1 MYFLL
6 LVIATKNTRMNKDE
20 YKNTFKEED
29 AVGWLCMDKLTEK
42 LYPNQ
47 EPKHYGTLIKYMLGG
62 EDPLDG
68 VSIYKSNNQQDH
80 YHFVSYGMSNLYYDL
95 ESCEEEFSG
104 WGFEF
109 TFRLI
114 PFEEDHEEPKW
125 VISLMQNLAKYVFN
139 SKKWFEEYHFIPAN
153 GPIRL
158 NTETDITAITFVEDP
173 EMGKVETANGM
184 IQFLQIV
191 GITSNEYD
199 QLKQNPKT
207 SETKRL
213 LDKLK
218 QENPLLITDLK
229 RK

>member
-1 MYFLL
+1 M
-6 LVIATKNTRMNKDE
+6 KKEE
-20 YKNTFKEED
+20 YKNKFVED
-29 AVGWLCMDKLTEK
+29 EAVGWFSIDNSLAK

-68 VSIYKSNNQQDH
+68 VSIYKSKNQKEH
-80 YHFVSYGMSNLYYDL
+80 YHFVSYGMSSLYYDL
-95 ESCEEEFSG
+95 KNCEEDYSG

-114 PFEEDHEEPKW
+114 PFDGDTEEPKW
-125 VISLMQNLAKYVFN
+125 VISLMQNLAKYVFS

-158 NTETDITAITFVEDP
+158 NTETDITAIAFVEDP
-173 EMGKVETANGM
+173 EMGTIKTPNGKV
-184 IQFLQIV
+184 QFLQMV
-191 GITSNEYD
+191 GITTKEYE

-207 SETKRL
+207 TETKKL
-213 LDKLK
+213 LDRLK
-218 QENPLLITDLK
+218 KENPLLISDLN

>member
-1 MYFLL
+1 M
-6 LVIATKNTRMNKDE
+6 TKEE
-20 YKNTFKEED
+20 YKRKFEED
-29 AVGWLCMDKLTEK
+29 EAVGWLSLDKLTEK

-47 EPKHYGTLIKYMLGG
+47 EPKHYGTVIKYMLGG

-68 VSIYKSNNQQDH
+68 VSIYESKNQNNH

-95 ESCEEEFSG
+95 DNCEEEFSG

-114 PFEEDHEEPKW
+114 PFKEDNEDPKW

-158 NTETDITAITFVEDP
+158 NTETNITAIAFVEDP
-173 EMGKVETANGM
+173 KMGTIKTPNGNV
-184 IQFLQIV
+184 QFLQMV
-191 GITSNEYD
+191 GITTEEYE

-207 SETKRL
+207 GETKIVLDRL
-213 LDKLK
+213 KK
-218 QENPLLITDLK
+218 ENPLLITDLK

>member
-1 MYFLL
+1 M
-6 LVIATKNTRMNKDE
+6 TKEE
-20 YKNTFKEED
+20 YKRKFEED
-29 AVGWLCMDKLTEK
+29 EAVGWLSLDKLTEK

-47 EPKHYGTLIKYMLGG
+47 EPKHYGTVIKYMLGG

-68 VSIYKSNNQQDH
+68 VSIYESKNQNNH

-95 ESCEEEFSG
+95 DNCEEEFSG

-114 PFEEDHEEPKW
+114 PFKEDNEDPKW

-158 NTETDITAITFVEDP
+158 NTETNITAIAFVEDP
-173 EMGKVETANGM
+173 EMGTIKTPNGNV
-184 IQFLQIV
+184 QFLQMV
-191 GITSNEYD
+191 GITTEEYE

-207 SETKRL
+207 GETKIVLDRL
-213 LDKLK
+213 KK
-218 QENPLLITDLK
+218 ENPLLITDLK